1 MPIVTAEGKGT
12 EKAAS
17 CCSCNGNNRERDRAS
32 SLAPLGTG
40 GSLITFN
47 SSSSSK
53 ASSWTMADA
62 EKPLQYCLIF
72 LQVMLPA
79 VTSVLMGNRI
89 EAGKCPSKLLG
100 TEFTHISVCKDS
112 ELVGDKIWNITIRS
126 SHRVTLD
133 YPC

>member
-1 MPIVTAEGKGT
+1 MGTIAERG
-12 EKAAS
+12 
-17 CCSCNGNNRERDRAS
+17 RAS

-62 EKPLQYCLIF
+62 EKPLQHCLIF

-79 VTSVLMGNRI
+79 VTSVLMRNCI
-89 EAGKCPSKLLG
+89 ETGKCPSKVLG

-112 ELVGDKIWNITIRS
+112 ELVGDNMEYHYQEQS
-126 SHRVTLD
+126 
-133 YPC
+133 